1 MSHLTDIVSE
11 TAYDPVCFETLEP
24 EDVIRIWNSAKVP
37 HDGSRGRG
45 RSRTNRGIISL
56 LFVGRPTD
64 SCCFQTGDDDNDH
77 RGNDT
82 KDLWDAEDSSA
93 FDGKPFDFSQVAE
106 NSEKFR
112 SELDNMKRGKHAMM
126 EDPYKVEEIDM
137 DSLINNKVEVAPK
150 APEPVKVEPVPEPR
164 TTKIEFSSLLSS
176 TTTEPF
182 LAFNAP
188 FSTASTAPTSS
199 SLLSKIGVT
208 LEPEAPKRP
217 VEWFYR
223 DPSNSTQ
230 GPFSQATMRQWN
242 KDGYF
247 PEDLPIQLGGWS
259 KFHQFKEVFPDMKN
273 AFNIVPSEPLP
284 ILPGLGSL
292 SLGAPAPV
300 VPAAKPVAAAPV
312 VAAPEPVP
320 TPVVATKSAVAAEA
334 PKAAQSSK
342 ATPAESASQQNK
354 IVADVDRSNIAKKFL
369 GLSQA
374 EAPAPKVEVPQDEP
388 RQQKKSEGRKNQRA
402 EKEQHQAASKA
413 AESAPASQHSQPTDA
428 KPKGWNKDGEQ
439 KPKAPSSTNLL
450 EIQNEQRVAGSQSP
464 KPVEV
469 ATSSSSAAPSTA
481 SIQLKSFL
489 GINASKALGMNN
501 GPKGWSN
508 VAAPEAAV
516 ASTSSKS
523 LQEIMSEEM
532 SQKKTVEEVV
542 APVVR
547 SQPNSWASKAAK
559 SSGLNPTVHTTVPTV
574 LARGAIPPAP
584 SVTVPSR
591 TSSASAEALT
601 PPAAPARSTS
611 AQAAS
616 RGPAKS
622 DFGGKGMSREMAEWC
637 SAQLRRLNASEDAMG
652 VLDYC
657 LSIKSS
663 VDIRETLST
672 YFGSSPQVSFLAS
685 QFVLDIVYAFNT
697 AVSSVPGHQL
707 RLGIHPLQ
715 RRRQATDVGYRG
727 IKRCRC
733 EARLRSVEQQ

>member
-1 MSHLTDIVSE
+1 
-11 TAYDPVCFETLEP
+11 
-24 EDVIRIWNSAKVP
+24 
-37 HDGSRGRG
+37 
-45 RSRTNRGIISL
+45 
-56 LFVGRPTD
+56 
-64 SCCFQTGDDDNDH
+64 
-77 RGNDT
+77 
-82 KDLWDAEDSSA
+82 
-93 FDGKPFDFSQVAE
+93 
-106 NSEKFR
+106 
-112 SELDNMKRGKHAMM
+112 MKRGKHALV
-126 EDPYKVEEIDM
+126 EDPNKVEEIDM
-137 DSLINNKVEVAPK
+137 DSLIDNKVEVAPK
-150 APEPVKVEPVPEPR
+150 APEPVKVEPVPEPK

-176 TTTEPF
+176 STAEPF

-188 FSTASTAPTSS
+188 FTTSSTAPTSS
-199 SLLSKIGVT
+199 SLLSKIGVP
-208 LEPEAPKRP
+208 LEPEVPKRP

-223 DPSNSTQ
+223 DPSNNTQ

-259 KFHQFKEVFPDMKN
+259 KFHHFKDVFPDMKN
-273 AFNIVPSEPLP
+273 AFNTVPSEPLP

-292 SLGAPAPV
+292 SLGAPASV
-300 VPAAKPVAAAPV
+300 VPAAKPAPV

-320 TPVVATKSAVAAEA
+320 TPVVASKPAVVSEA
-334 PKAAQSSK
+334 PKPTQSSK
-342 ATPAESASQQNK
+342 SAPAESTAQQNK
-354 IVADVDRSNIAKKFL
+354 IVADVDRSNIAKKVL
-369 GLSQA
+369 GLAQA

-402 EKEQHQAASKA
+402 EKEQHQASTKA
-413 AESAPASQHSQPTDA
+413 AEAAAASQQQQTEA

-439 KPKAPSSTNLL
+439 KPKTPSSTNLL
-450 EIQNEQRVAGSQSP
+450 EIQNEQRVAAAQSP

-469 ATSSSSAAPSTA
+469 AASSSSSAAPSTA

-501 GPKGWSN
+501 GPKGWSTA
-508 VAAPEAAV
+508 AAPEAAA

-532 SQKKTVEEVV
+532 SQKKAVEEV

-547 SQPNSWASKAAK
+547 AQPNSWASKAAK
-559 SSGLNPTVHTTVPTV
+559 SSGLNPTVHTAVPTV

-591 TSSASAEALT
+591 TSSASTDALT
-601 PPAAPARSTS
+601 PPAAPVRSAS

-657 LSIKSS
+657 MSIKSS

-672 YFGSSPQVSFLAS
+672 YFGSSPQVSTSMTTAFAMSHEFNCVFCPAS
-685 QFVLDIVYAFNT
+685 
-697 AVSSVPGHQL
+697 GHKL
-707 RLGIHPLQ
+707 RHGIHSL
-715 RRRQATDVGYRG
+715 
-727 IKRCRC
+727 
-733 EARLRSVEQQ
+733 

>member
-1 MSHLTDIVSE
+1 
-11 TAYDPVCFETLEP
+11 
-24 EDVIRIWNSAKVP
+24 
-37 HDGSRGRG
+37 
-45 RSRTNRGIISL
+45 
-56 LFVGRPTD
+56 
-64 SCCFQTGDDDNDH
+64 
-77 RGNDT
+77 
-82 KDLWDAEDSSA
+82 
-93 FDGKPFDFSQVAE
+93 
-106 NSEKFR
+106 
-112 SELDNMKRGKHAMM
+112 MKRGKHAMM
-126 EDPYKVEEIDM
+126 EDPHKVEEIDM

-150 APEPVKVEPVPEPR
+150 APEPVVVEPVPEPK

-188 FSTASTAPTSS
+188 FSTTSTAPTSS

-208 LEPEAPKRP
+208 LEPEVPKRP

-223 DPSNSTQ
+223 DPSNNTQ

-300 VPAAKPVAAAPV
+300 IPAAKPVAAAPV

-320 TPVVATKSAVAAEA
+320 TPVVATKSAVVAEA

-342 ATPAESASQQNK
+342 AAPAESASQQNK

-374 EAPAPKVEVPQDEP
+374 DAPAPKVEVPQDEP

-402 EKEQHQAASKA
+402 EKEQHQSASKA

-489 GINASKALGMNN
+489 GINASKALGLNN

-657 LSIKSS
+657 MSIKSS

-672 YFGSSPQVSFLAS
+672 YFGSSPQVRFLAFCVRYS
-685 QFVLDIVYAFNT
+685 ACI
-697 AVSSVPGHQL
+697 
-707 RLGIHPLQ
+707 
-715 RRRQATDVGYRG
+715 
-727 IKRCRC
+727 
-733 EARLRSVEQQ
+733 